1 VSSSRSRRVPLL
13 ELARRRHGAV
23 EVTLSWDRNT
33 STATVVVWNWSTGA
47 CLALNAD
54 ATEAQY
60 AFAHPYAHAAALGVP
75 DREVRLVI

>member
-1 VSSSRSRRVPLL
+1 MPSSRPRRVPLL
-13 ELARRRHGAV
+13 ELERRRHGAV
-23 EVTLSWDRNT
+23 EVTLSWGRNT

-60 AFAHPYAHAAALGVP
+60 AFAHPYAHAAAQGVP
-75 DREVRLVI
+75 AREVQLVI

>member
-1 VSSSRSRRVPLL
+1 MAVEQVPASPLL

-23 EVTLSWDRNT
+23 EVTLFWDRNT

-60 AFAHPYAHAAALGVP
+60 AFDHPYAHAAAQGVP
-75 DREVRLVI
+75 AREVQLVI